1 MALSETVILALIV
14 AIPAALS
21 PVAIRWWDSRSL
33 AQAKAAEA
41 DERRADKDQDWARQD
56 AVSDRLLASNAL
68 VAKSANKL
76 LESSALVVASA
87 SVTEERLKELV
98 IGQTQIHTLV
108 NSNLTAAKQ
117 AQLEALE
124 AKLTVQ
130 REMTAFRKQV
140 GKDVDKEALANME
153 ATAIKIAELKAE
165 LADRLAQTD
174 AAERDRDIA
183 EHKAA
188 EDTKTLE
195 TTKAGITAVAEAKRN
210 HIDTVTEARLKGEI

>member
-33 AQAKAAEA
+33 AKAKAAEA
-41 DERRADKDQDWARQD
+41 DERRADKEQDWARQD
-56 AVSDRLLASNAL
+56 AVSDRLIASNAL

-87 SVTEERLKELV
+87 AVTGERLQELV
-98 IGQTQIHTLV
+98 IGQKQIHTLV
-108 NSNLTAAKQ
+108 NSNLTAAKE

-130 REMTAFRKQV
+130 HEMVVFREEA
-140 GKDVDKEALANME
+140 GKPVDIEARASME
-153 ATAIKIAELKAE
+153 ATAIKITELKAE
-165 LADRLAQTD
+165 LADRLKQTN
-174 AAERDRDIA
+174 AAERDRDIS
-183 EHKAA
+183 EHKMS
-188 EDTKTLE
+188 EETKTLE
-195 TTKAGITAVAEAKRN
+195 TTKAGISAIAEAKRN
-210 HIDTVTEARLKGEI
+210 HIDAVTQARLKE